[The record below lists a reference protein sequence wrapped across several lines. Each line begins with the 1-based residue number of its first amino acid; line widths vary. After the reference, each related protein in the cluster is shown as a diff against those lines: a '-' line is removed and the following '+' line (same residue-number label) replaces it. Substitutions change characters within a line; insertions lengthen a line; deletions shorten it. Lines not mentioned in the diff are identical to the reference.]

1 MKHFY
6 ESYLK
11 TVSFLI
17 LLAVSGRT
25 MAQQTCST
33 AQGDQTTYGTNNVWR
48 GYVYEGSNFNYYHGY
63 VTEGSSTSPNF
74 DESFGGTQTNYATNG
89 CSVYTDTF
97 SVRYKLTQA
106 FSGNY
111 TITVGGDDGYRLSLD
126 GGSTW
131 TINAWTP
138 QSYATNSTTLNLSG
152 TYNLVLEYFENYGSN
167 RISFNIV
174 KNCSGTGDTTV
185 YGTNNIWNGYIFQ
198 GMNFQTYKGQVS
210 EGIASNPAFDENFG
224 NTTSSNTATYN
235 TNSCYVTTYQFSA
248 HYKLTQNLTAGH
260 YVFTVGGDDGYRFSI
275 DGGNTWVINKWND
288 QSYGTS
294 SYTANLSAG
303 TYNMIIDYYDN
314 GGADRVS
321 FAQAFSTLP
330 ITLTNWSV
338 TAQDN
343 SRALLK
349 WTTTDAVDFDHFVI
363 QRSIDGYT
371 FEDIQNVAGPKKDS
385 LLTNTFSA
393 TDQDNYDG
401 TIYYRLMMVD
411 RDGQATYSNVIS
423 IALQQA
429 RSIRIYPTMVENGS
443 LFVET
448 STTVNQATLELF
460 DMNGHRLQ
468 TSTWGSL
475 QGKQSV
481 NIGTHGKLP
490 AGAYIVRLS
499 DTQTTLAKQLIVIK

>member
-6 ESYLK
+6 VSCLK
-11 TVSFLI
+11 ILSALI
-17 LLAVSGRT
+17 LVAISGHT

-74 DESFGGTQTNYATNG
+74 DESFGGSQTTYTTNG

-97 SVRYKLTQA
+97 SVRYKLTQT

-126 GGSTW
+126 GGATW
-131 TINAWTP
+131 TINDWVA
-138 QSYATNSTTLNLSG
+138 QSYTTNSTTLNLSG
-152 TYNLVLEYFENYGSN
+152 TYNLVLEYFENYGQN

-174 KNCSGTGDTTV
+174 KNCTGTGDTTV
-185 YGTNNIWNGYIFQ
+185 YGTGNIWNGYMYQ
-198 GMNFQTYKGQVS
+198 GMNFQTYKGMVN
-210 EGIASNPAFDENFG
+210 EGISSNPAFDENFG
-224 NTTSSNTATYN
+224 NSAGSNTATYN
-235 TNSCYVTTYQFSA
+235 TNSCYITTYQFSA
-248 HYKLTQNLTAGH
+248 HYRLTQTLAAGH
-260 YVFTVGGDDGYRFSI
+260 YVFTVGGDDGYRFSL

-288 QSYGTS
+288 QSYVTS
-294 SYTANLSAG
+294 SYTVNLSAG
-303 TYNMIIDYYDN
+303 TYNMLIDYYDN
-314 GGADRVS
+314 GGSDRVS

-330 ITLTNWSV
+330 ITLTSWSV

-343 SRALLK
+343 NRALLK
-349 WTTTDAVDFDHFVI
+349 WTTTDAVDFDHFVV
-363 QRSIDGYT
+363 QRSIDGYS
-371 FEDIQNVAGPKKDS
+371 FEDAQTVAGPKKDS

-393 TDQDNYDG
+393 IDQDNYDG

-448 STTVNQATLELF
+448 STAVNQATLELF

-475 QGKQSV
+475 LGKQSV

-499 DTQTTLAKQLIVIK
+499 DTQTTLAKQIIVIK